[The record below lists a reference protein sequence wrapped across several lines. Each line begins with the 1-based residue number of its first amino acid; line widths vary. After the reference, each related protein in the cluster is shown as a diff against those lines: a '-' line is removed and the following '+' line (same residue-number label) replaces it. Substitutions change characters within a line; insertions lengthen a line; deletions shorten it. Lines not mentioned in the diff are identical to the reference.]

1 MNIRTRRSSGN
12 ELILFLIYCSTLLD
26 PLRFGDQSL
35 YKELCESREDDWK
48 SSKLNEV
55 AQSRQED
62 WFGLWVK
69 EMIRIA
75 KPGAPVIVENVAPP
89 YCDKMSDW
97 GGVEKDFWP
106 RAVEKYGWD
115 VDPNSF
121 SFADDVY
128 TKGRYQVAMRKRG
141 TIR

>member
-1 MNIRTRRSSGN
+1 MNIIVKCSTGN
-12 ELILFLIYCSTLLD
+12 ELILFLNRRSTLLD

-75 KPGAPVIVENVAPP
+75 KPGAPVIVENVALP
-89 YCDKMSDW
+89 YCRATTDW

-106 RAVEKYGWD
+106 RAVEKYGWK
-115 VDPNSF
+115 VDPDSF
-121 SFADDVY
+121 VLEDYAACV
-128 TKGRYQVAMRKRG
+128 GRYHVAMRK
-141 TIR
+141 IL